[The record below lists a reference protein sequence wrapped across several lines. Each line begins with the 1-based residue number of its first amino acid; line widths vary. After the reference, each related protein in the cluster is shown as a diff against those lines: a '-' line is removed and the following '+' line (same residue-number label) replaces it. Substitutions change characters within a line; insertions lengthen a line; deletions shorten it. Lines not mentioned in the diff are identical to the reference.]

1 MYKCIFA
8 KKNGHIL
15 NNFKHFVLSQSINS
29 KYISLFYQLLWA
41 SSVYTVLSDL
51 DRFLIRTLK
60 DIGYNEHPDMILFI

>member
-1 MYKCIFA
+1 MHIC
-8 KKNGHIL
+8 KKNWQIL